1 MASNNFNI
9 SYDSDIEDNT
19 IKSITRENEED
30 EQSDNN
36 NQEKNN
42 SFMNEKWRMLRIV
55 GGRNIIPHSLKC

>member
-1 MASNNFNI
+1 MASKNFNI
-9 SYDSDIEDNT
+9 SYDSDNEDNT
-19 IKSITRENEED
+19 IKSITQENEKI
-30 EQSDNN
+30 EQLDN

>member
-9 SYDSDIEDNT
+9 SYDSDNEDNT
-19 IKSITRENEED
+19 IKSITQENEED
-30 EQSDNN
+30 EQLDN